1 MSQQVEELKNRMH
14 QLETQLEDAQ
24 KRLPAHSVK
33 PPIMQQIFALEDEI
47 EQLRRSIEKIEQS
60 F

>member
-1 MSQQVEELKNRMH
+1 MSQQLEELKKRMH
-14 QLETQLEDAQ
+14 QLEAQLENAQ
-24 KRLPAHSVK
+24 NRLPAHSVK
-33 PPIMQQIFALEDEI
+33 PPIMHQIFALEDEI